1 MQKKYP
7 QPKIIVIL
15 GPTASGK
22 SELAVKIAKKHNGE
36 IISADSRQIYKNF
49 NIGTDK
55 IPGKWKKK
63 KFIYKDISHY
73 CVDFVSPKK
82 YFTLADYKK
91 CAIKAIKNA
100 HKKGKLPILVGGAG
114 LYIKTIVDN
123 LEIPEV
129 KPDPK
134 LREKIETQI
143 KKRGLENLYKKLIR
157 LDPESA
163 DFIDPKNPR
172 RIIRGLEVIS
182 KTGRPFSLQRKRG
195 EPLFETL
202 QIGIKLPS
210 KILKQK
216 IEKRVENQIKR
227 GLIKEIKNLVKKY
240 GEKIES
246 LNSIGYK
253 EIIKYFDKKITL
265 DEAIKLIKRN
275 NWLYAKRQMT
285 WFKKDKRI
293 RWIKSQKQAEKL
305 IFF

>member
-1 MQKKYP
+1 M
-7 QPKIIVIL
+7 
-15 GPTASGK
+15 
-22 SELAVKIAKKHNGE
+22 AVKIAKKHNGE
-36 IISADSRQIYKNF
+36 IVSADSRQIYKDF

-55 IPGKWKKK
+55 ILGEWKKK
-63 KFIYKDISHY
+63 KFIYKGISHY
-73 CVDFVSPKK
+73 CIDFVSPKK

-91 CAIKAIKNA
+91 CAIKTIKNA
-100 HKKGKLPILVGGAG
+100 HKKGKLPILVGGTG

-129 KPDPK
+129 KPDSK
-134 LREKIETQI
+134 LRKKLENQI
-143 KKRGLENLYKKLIR
+143 KKRGLENLYKKLIQ

-182 KTGRPFSLQRKRG
+182 KTGKPFSLQRKRG

-202 QIGIKLPS
+202 QIGIRLPS

-227 GLIKEIKNLVKKY
+227 GLIKEIKNLIKKY
-240 GEKIES
+240 GGKIEP

-285 WFKKDKRI
+285 WFKKDKKI
-293 RWIKSQKQAEKL
+293 RWIKNLKETEKL
-305 IFF
+305 ILKFILS